1 LTISVDLYAKLISGA
16 VDLGRRKPRGFR
28 LAPHIKESRGE
39 RLTTTIQLHL
49 LLFAFSTSRL
59 HLTILIFD
67 MLSLTI
73 LTSMLLGAS
82 AVAAKPMQKKPMHH
96 GKCHVSKVD
105 VSATF
110 PSGQTQLHGQMHGP
124 DFIGETFVDH
134 SSPTLNAQS
143 RCRARRGRPELHLH
157 PGCIHVG
164 DKLPSMPH
172 PILILDVSLVGAVA
186 QIFDISCLHDKPIFA
201 DVAVVAFDAWSE
213 ASESMTA
220 QELKSLD
227 LPFKSLGNMVLDEK
241 SHLGLHFFVKND
253 SAITGIPAWDF
264 ATSQHNPQAFVDVAA
279 FEKLP
284 APRNVTDV
292 PWLQVRGTKGKLAT
306 SVYRLFTRGGQPPA
320 MCGPKDPQEISV
332 KYTSQYC
339 TSFSSTMLLDPADRN
354 MPIGFFGASF

>member
-1 LTISVDLYAKLISGA
+1 
-16 VDLGRRKPRGFR
+16 
-28 LAPHIKESRGE
+28 
-39 RLTTTIQLHL
+39 
-49 LLFAFSTSRL
+49 
-59 HLTILIFD
+59 

-82 AVAAKPMQKKPMHH
+82 AVAAKPMPKKPMHH
-96 GKCHVSKVD
+96 GKCQVSKVD

-124 DFIGETFVDH
+124 DFIGETFIAQP
-134 SSPTLNAQS
+134 SPILSAQS
-143 RCRARRGRPELHLH
+143 LCRARRGRSELHLQ
-157 PGCIHVG
+157 PGRIHVSA
-164 DKLPSMPH
+164 KLHSMPH
-172 PILILDVSLVGAVA
+172 TILTLDISLVGAVA
-186 QIFDISCLHDKPIFA
+186 QIFDISCLHDKPVFA

-213 ASESMTA
+213 TPESTTA
-220 QELKSLD
+220 QKLKSLD

-241 SHLGLHFFVKND
+241 SLLGLHFFVKND

-284 APRNVTDV
+284 APQNVTDV
-292 PWLQVRGTKGKLAT
+292 PWLQVHGTKGKLAT

-339 TSFSSTMLLDPADRN
+339 ASLQSLSSRSLLTV
-354 MPIGFFGASF
+354 IYQ